1 MLLLL
6 IRTLILYLLVMVAM
20 RIMGKRQ
27 IGQLQPSELVIA
39 IMISEVASI
48 PMQNTGTP
56 LISGVVPILTLIVAE
71 VAVSFFS
78 LKSRRIRRA
87 LTGYPS
93 LLIKNGKIEEKEL
106 ERLRFNVDDLL
117 EELRV
122 SGYSDITDV
131 AYAILETGGSI
142 SVIPTAQARPA
153 TVRDLSLSPPEQRIT
168 YTVISDGHIDM
179 QELQMANRDIH
190 WVTNQ
195 LRTNNIKSPKDVFL
209 GTIDANGN
217 LFVQIKEKRGME
229 GRDSV

>member
-6 IRTLILYLLVMVAM
+6 IRTLLLYLLVMIAM

-56 LISGVVPILTLIVAE
+56 LISGIVPILTLIIAE
-71 VAVSFFS
+71 VVISFFS
-78 LKSRRIRRA
+78 LKSRRMRRM

-93 LLIKNGKIEEKEL
+93 LLIKNGKIDEKEL

-117 EELRV
+117 EELRI
-122 SGYSDITDV
+122 SGYNDITDV
-131 AYAILETGGSI
+131 AYAILETGGSVSI
-142 SVIPTAQARPA
+142 IPTAQARPA
-153 TVRDLSLSPPEQRIT
+153 TVRDLSLNPPEQSIT

-179 QELQMANRDIH
+179 QELSMANRDINWIH
-190 WVTNQ
+190 KQ
-195 LRTNNIKSPKDVFL
+195 LNANNVKSPKNVFL

-217 LFVQIKEKRGME
+217 LFVQLRERRK
-229 GRDSV
+229 V